1 MVRVRLALWGFE
13 RRTRR
18 LAGRPSV
25 FNGHVLA
32 LDKTGFS
39 QAPTKC
45 RE

>member
-13 RRTRR
+13 RR